1 MKLMMN
7 PWQYDVVVTTNQF
20 GDILTDQGA
29 GLVGG
34 LGEGRTLLRG
44 PADAAAAEAG
54 EAIAQTGG
62 RGILVGPGCVLPL
75 ATPDAHLSAV
85 LAAVKAAR

>member
-1 MKLMMN
+1 VHAIN
-7 PWQYDVVVTTNQF
+7 WHDR
-20 GDILTDQGA
+20 LTAPSLGEA
-29 GLVGG
+29 RARFTGGLVGG

-44 PADAAAAEAG
+44 PAEAAAAEAR

-85 LAAVKAAR
+85 LAAVRTAR